1 MRLSFYGATEEVT
14 GSCFLVETARA
25 KVLVDCGMKQGER
38 MCILR
43 SLDPFGF
50 DPKALNA
57 VLVTHAHFDHTGRL
71 PELVHQGYAGPI
83 YLTAPTKSLTGI
95 ILDDSLNIMTENA
108 KRCGDPVPYQKIDET
123 HALAQMQGVNYH
135 TEFEPAPG
143 IKVTFHDAGHIL
155 GSAFITLD
163 IEDELTENGKPL
175 RLTFSGDL
183 GNDDVPILGETDAL
197 DRSDMVICEA
207 TYGDRDHEPT
217 SERAKQ
223 LEAFAKK
230 ILERGGTLIIPAF
243 SIERTQELL
252 YELDK
257 LLQEGRLPK
266 VPIYLD
272 SPLAIRATDIYRSFE
287 QYLHLDHP
295 VVPNKEFF
303 SFATL
308 KETLSPEDSKAIN
321 NDHRP
326 KIIIAGN
333 GMMTGGRVL
342 HHLQRY
348 ISDEQSGVLVIG
360 FQAPGTLGRKIL
372 NRAPKVTIY
381 GQEFSVHAEVTS
393 IESFSAH
400 ADRGKIARWL
410 HTKEGSVKKIFLV
423 HGENATKESFANYL
437 KTSLPA
443 EVIIPRIGQVFDL

>member
-1 MRLSFYGATEEVT
+1 
-14 GSCFLVETARA
+14 
-25 KVLVDCGMKQGER
+25 MKQGER

-71 PELVHQGYAGPI
+71 PELVHDGYTGPI

-108 KRCGDPVPYQKIDET
+108 KRCGDPVPYTKIDKD

-143 IKVTFHDAGHIL
+143 IKATFHDAGHIL
-155 GSAFITLD
+155 GSSFITLD
-163 IEDELTENGKPL
+163 IEDELTLSGKPL

-183 GNDDVPILGETDAL
+183 GNDDVPILGETDVL
-197 DRSDMVICEA
+197 QQSDVVICEA

-217 SERAKQ
+217 SERSKQ
-223 LEAFAKK
+223 LEAFSKK
-230 ILERGGTLIIPAF
+230 VLDRGGTLIVPAF

-252 YELDK
+252 YELDR

-287 QYLHLDHP
+287 EYLHFDHP
-295 VVPNKEFF
+295 AVAKKEFF
-303 SFATL
+303 SFTTL
-308 KETLSPEDSKAIN
+308 RETLSSDESKLIN
-321 NDHRP
+321 DDHRP

-342 HHLQRY
+342 HHLLRY
-348 ISDEQSGVLVIG
+348 LEDEKAGILVIG
-360 FQAPGTLGRKIL
+360 YQAAGTLGRKIL

-381 GQEFSVHAEVTS
+381 GHELSVRAEVAT

-400 ADRGKIARWL
+400 ADRGKMARWL

-423 HGENATKESFANYL
+423 HGENATKESFSTYL
-437 KTSLPA
+437 KTSLSA